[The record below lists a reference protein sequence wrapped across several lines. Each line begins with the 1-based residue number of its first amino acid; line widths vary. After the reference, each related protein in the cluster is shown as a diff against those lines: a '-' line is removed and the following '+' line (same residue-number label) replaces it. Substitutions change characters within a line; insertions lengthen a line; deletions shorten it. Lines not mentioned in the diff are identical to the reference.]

1 MDWMDRAYEE
11 IENELAEGNI
21 TQKEY
26 HQQLRELRAEIR
38 DSQCGYDDERFQ

>member
-26 HQQLRELRAEIR
+26 QQQLRELRAEIR
-38 DSQCGYDDERFQ
+38 DSQCSCGDEGY

>member
-26 HQQLRELRAEIR
+26 QQQLRELRAEIR
-38 DSQCGYDDERFQ
+38 DSQCSCSDESY

>member
-11 IENELAEGNI
+11 IENELSEGNI

-26 HQQLRELRAEIR
+26 QQQLRELRAEIR
-38 DSQCGYDDERFQ
+38 DSQCSCDDERY

>member
-26 HQQLRELRAEIR
+26 QQQLRELRAEIR
-38 DSQCGYDDERFQ
+38 DSECSCDGEHY